1 MLIAA
6 VLSLVL
12 ILFFCSFSNRLD
24 QGLIGIAD
32 LVTCVLSIGLIWAV
46 VAIFVTMFNRIRGD
60 GKESLSAV
68 ISKIVASLFIGA
80 FCLLTLIYGEFS
92 KTITFNGD
100 SFLSLVNEWLPYVG
114 YYILVGIDASSS
126 SSSRSLSKWSLDF
139 NYEEFKK
146 YLSAYWGYGKVVI
159 IVITIYYI
167 ERFIH
172 LYRLSKN
179 TYKMF
184 RSYVGIINKYFIK
197 GKPIKDHRVKA
208 FVVDNELTNPLE
220 PELWNK
226 NAAKYFTERI
236 Q

>member
-1 MLIAA
+1 M
-6 VLSLVL
+6 
-12 ILFFCSFSNRLD
+12 
-24 QGLIGIAD
+24 QGLAQSAQKMTEFTSSVMSIFIFLVMIGAVFAIFSTIRAYNRGEAD
-32 LVTCVLSIGLIWAV
+32 ASQRQKAVFVGIIIILLSIV
-46 VAIFVTMFNRIRGD
+46 V
-60 GKESLSAV
+60 
-68 ISKIVASLFIGA
+68 KIV
-80 FCLLTLIYGEFS
+80 
-92 KTITFNGD
+92 
-100 SFLSLVNEWLPYVG
+100 
-114 YYILVGIDASSS
+114 LVGLDDSSS
-126 SSSRSLSKWSLDF
+126 SSSSSFSKYSLDF

-146 YLSAYWGYGKVVI
+146 YLSAYWGYGKVVV

-167 ERFIH
+167 ERFIS

-184 RSYVGIINKYFIK
+184 KSYVGIINKYFIK

-208 FVVDNELTNPLE
+208 FVVDNDMINPLE

>member
-1 MLIAA
+1 MIGA
-6 VLSLVL
+6 VFA
-12 ILFFCSFSNRLD
+12 IFSTIRAYNR
-24 QGLIGIAD
+24 GEAD
-32 LVTCVLSIGLIWAV
+32 ASQKQK
-46 VAIFVTMFNRIRGD
+46 AIFVGIIIIL
-60 GKESLSAV
+60 LSIV
-68 ISKIVASLFIGA
+68 VKIV
-80 FCLLTLIYGEFS
+80 
-92 KTITFNGD
+92 
-100 SFLSLVNEWLPYVG
+100 
-114 YYILVGIDASSS
+114 LVGIDDSSS
-126 SSSRSLSKWSLDF
+126 SSSSSFSKWSLDF

-146 YLSAYWGYGKVVI
+146 YLSAYWGYGKVVVI
-159 IVITIYYI
+159 IITIYYI

-184 RSYVGIINKYFIK
+184 KSYVAIINKYFIK

-208 FVVDNELTNPLE
+208 FVVDNDMVNPLD

>member
-1 MLIAA
+1 MKG
-6 VLSLVL
+6 
-12 ILFFCSFSNRLD
+12 LD
-24 QGLIGIAD
+24 QTAQ
-32 LVTCVLSIGLIWAV
+32 
-46 VAIFVTMFNRIRGD
+46 
-60 GKESLSAV
+60 
-68 ISKIVASLFIGA
+68 IVAEFVSSILSLFIFMA
-80 FCLLTLIYGEFS
+80 LITAVFAIFSTIRAYNRGEADES
-92 KTITFNGD
+92 QKQKTIIIGAIIIF
-100 SFLSLVNEWLPYVG
+100 SSIMVKIV
-114 YYILVGIDASSS
+114 LVGMGDTSSS
-126 SSSRSLSKWSLDF
+126 SNSPFSKWSLDF

-159 IVITIYYI
+159 IVITLYYI

-184 RSYVGIINKYFIK
+184 RSYVAIINKHFIK
-197 GKPIKDHRVKA
+197 GRPIKDHRVKA
-208 FVVDNELTNPLE
+208 FVVDNDMVNPLD

>member
-1 MLIAA
+1 MVGA
-6 VLSLVL
+6 VFAIFSTIRAYNRGEADASQRQRAILVGVII
-12 ILFFCSFSNRLD
+12 IL
-24 QGLIGIAD
+24 
-32 LVTCVLSIGLIWAV
+32 LSIV
-46 VAIFVTMFNRIRGD
+46 V
-60 GKESLSAV
+60 
-68 ISKIVASLFIGA
+68 KIV
-80 FCLLTLIYGEFS
+80 
-92 KTITFNGD
+92 
-100 SFLSLVNEWLPYVG
+100 
-114 YYILVGIDASSS
+114 LVGIDDSSS
-126 SSSRSLSKWSLDF
+126 SSSSSFSKWSLDF

-146 YLSAYWGYGKVVI
+146 YLSAYWGYGKVVV

-184 RSYVGIINKYFIK
+184 KSYVNIINKYFIK
-197 GKPIKDHRVKA
+197 GKPIEDHRVKA
-208 FVVDNELTNPLE
+208 FVVDNDMVNPLD